1 MEKTLD
7 KIDLQK
13 EADKLLLQNGFQTT
27 GEKQRRICKAQNLF
41 ERRFVK
47 SPMGHKK

>member
-7 KIDLQK
+7 KIDLEK

-27 GEKQRRICKAQNLF
+27 GEKQRIICRAQRFFEKRILTT
-41 ERRFVK
+41 
-47 SPMGHKK
+47 PMGHKR